1 MVCPVVLDEMRR
13 DVVTPIHNETRAI
26 HYCVRFHTFLYS
38 RKLLV
43 AHAISSGRALQVHE
57 C

>member
-1 MVCPVVLDEMRR
+1 MVYPAVLDEMHR
-13 DVVTPIHNETRAI
+13 DAVTSLNNETRAI
-26 HYCVRFHTFLYS
+26 HYCVRFHTYLYS
-38 RKLLV
+38 RQLLV

>member
-1 MVCPVVLDEMRR
+1 MVYRAVMDEIRR
-13 DVVTPIHNETRAI
+13 ATVTPIPNETRAI